1 MSTAVS
7 FPSESS
13 KRFSRRELGWVG
25 AFAIPLILGPVWAV
39 NTPENLGFLGS
50 MVGFQ
55 LLFLLVVSTFT
66 DIRSRKI
73 YNATTYSSI
82 LIVMSASVLASVTQ
96 LNSDLL
102 GAVGL
107 GSGLAG
113 AAVCF
118 FVVFLAYQMT
128 GCGAGDVKMA
138 TVIGAIL
145 GWRLGLT
152 AVGISYIVA
161 AIAALGSVAWS
172 IGPKRWV
179 RLFGSSIAAAV
190 LPGRTRIPRSADHEQ
205 LTSTIPMAPFFAIG
219 TILAILELI

>member
-1 MSTAVS
+1 MNTSVGL
-7 FPSESS
+7 PSESG
-13 KRFSRRELGWVG
+13 KEFSSRDLGWVG
-25 AFAIPLILGPVWAV
+25 AFAGPLIFAPVWAS
-39 NTPENLGFLGS
+39 NTPENWGFLGS
-50 MVGFQ
+50 MIGFQ
-55 LLFLLVVSTFT
+55 LLFLLAISTIT

-73 YNATTYSSI
+73 YNASTYSAI
-82 LIVMSASVLASVTQ
+82 LIVLTASVWTSLTHTHSGF
-96 LNSDLL
+96 L
-102 GAVGL
+102 GATGI
-107 GSGLAG
+107 GSTIAG

-172 IGPKRWV
+172 IGPKRLV
-179 RLFGSSIAAAV
+179 NLFGSAIAQSV
-190 LPGRTRIPRSADHEQ
+190 FPRHMKNPKYADHQQ
-205 LTSTIPMAPFFAIG
+205 LTSTIPMAPFFAVG